1 MEAFFTAAPERRRVC
16 EPGSERRR
24 APRGRPPAV
33 SPHHAA
39 RGSGDAGR
47 TRPPAARRGERLLLE
62 PGARSRARGGGATGR
77 WAWTMTTIR
86 AKISYIRCGWRCF
99 RPAQRSRLGHKQGVS
114 KLLAALRRWLESLPL
129 EPSRPHDAGPVRS
142 LQTRPR
148 PVMAAPPWTG
158 QALTPP
164 AAAWPN
170 VAPHRDPP
178 RQPRVAPLGCRW
190 CKRSAMTGL

>member
-62 PGARSRARGGGATGR
+62 PGARSRARGGGPPGAGLGR
-77 WAWTMTTIR
+77 
-86 AKISYIRCGWRCF
+86 
-99 RPAQRSRLGHKQGVS
+99 
-114 KLLAALRRWLESLPL
+114 
-129 EPSRPHDAGPVRS
+129 
-142 LQTRPR
+142 
-148 PVMAAPPWTG
+148 
-158 QALTPP
+158 
-164 AAAWPN
+164 
-170 VAPHRDPP
+170 
-178 RQPRVAPLGCRW
+178 
-190 CKRSAMTGL
+190 

>member
-62 PGARSRARGGGATGR
+62 PGARSRARGGATGR